1 MTTKGPLR
9 LMMELWYDV
18 YCMALENSYNNPPKT
33 KKGAKWT
40 PGDEANLAL
49 SDFRAAFPTVQ
60 NANNLSVSG
69 EPCCDR
75 GDEEA
80 DGTDDEPPFSVDETA
95 DE

>member
-1 MTTKGPLR
+1 MTIKGPLR

-60 NANNLSVSG
+60 NANNLPVSG
-69 EPCCDR
+69 DAR
-75 GDEEA
+75 SNGGNEEIDA
-80 DGTDDEPPFSVDETA
+80 DDDEPPFSVDEVA

>member
-1 MTTKGPLR
+1 MTTRGPLR

-18 YCMALENSYNNPPKT
+18 YCMALENSYNNPKKT
-33 KKGAKWT
+33 KKEAQWT

-60 NANNLSVSG
+60 NANDLPISG
-69 EPCCDR
+69 EPCCNAR
-75 GDEEA
+75 DEEA
-80 DGTDDEPPFSVDETA
+80 DGADDEPPFSVDETA